1 MTNADAEASLFEIV
15 RREDAGSLR
24 RALGN
29 GADPHKT
36 LGGQTP
42 RQMVSGMLTRLSRF
56 QYQDVPRLRKLREM
70 HDALVRAE
78 L

>member
-1 MTNADAEASLFEIV
+1 MTNADAEASLFELV

-56 QYQDVPRLRKLREM
+56 EYQDVPRLRKLCDM
-70 HDALVRAE
+70 YMALMLAE